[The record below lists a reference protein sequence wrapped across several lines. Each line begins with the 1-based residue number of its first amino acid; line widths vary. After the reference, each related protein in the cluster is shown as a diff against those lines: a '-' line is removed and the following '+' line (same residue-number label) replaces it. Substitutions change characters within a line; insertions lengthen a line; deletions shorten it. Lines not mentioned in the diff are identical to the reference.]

1 MLAYSYT
8 RISTSVQIKGHGLK
22 RQKGYV
28 EKYCKRKGLTLAPDH
43 MQDIGSGYH
52 GKNLTNGALG
62 VFIEK
67 LEAGDIPTP
76 CALVIEALD
85 RLSRQK
91 PMRSMRLLWD
101 IVESGVEVHTT
112 ANDRVYT
119 AGMGMSDMMDSIIHL
134 FTAHAESQKKSDR
147 HLENWEEKRANAKK
161 KIMTKTRPFWLR
173 PKADKTGFDVIEE
186 RADIV
191 RDIFKM
197 TASGVGKTKI
207 VDDLNNKG
215 IKPFSKAKRW
225 HASYVQKLMDNQN
238 VLGHLATTKRVD
250 GVPTPGPV
258 IKDYYDPIIDED
270 LWKAAHQS
278 RAARTPQYNRYGTT
292 IPQDMIKGL
301 LFINGLPARWRNAG
315 KRWGEVS
322 DWSIS
327 YRTFDP
333 KTGKRVSSV
342 NRNSIEYQ
350 LLCEVI
356 ELDPAK
362 LIPTPTADP
371 KNGLIDELKNQI
383 EETQAAIDRMVD
395 ALASGISSASIAKKI
410 AEMEKSLER
419 AKGKLKKLTK
429 ETTEQEIIADKL
441 PAVLQSIQEMEIP
454 DIKEL
459 VIHAS
464 SPSDIELRLT
474 TSRYLHELL
483 ERVDY
488 YIGLENLPPHL
499 RKNFEGFDPSKG
511 TKTLKSED
519 YTAFALVTKF
529 RSGAVVERAHF
540 YSPLETVDEV
550 F

>member
-28 EKYCKRKGLTLAPDH
+28 EKYCKEKGLILAPDH

-62 VFIEK
+62 VFMEK

-112 ANDRVYT
+112 ANKRVYT
-119 AGMGMSDMMDSIIHL
+119 AGMGMSDMMDSMIHL
-134 FTAHAESQKKSDR
+134 FTAHEESQKKSDR
-147 HLENWEEKRANAKK
+147 HLKNWENKRANAKK

-173 PKADKTGFDVIEE
+173 PKADKTEFEVIEE

-215 IKPFSKAKRW
+215 IRPFSRAKRW
-225 HASYVQKLMDNQN
+225 HASYVQKLLANQN

-250 GVPTPGPV
+250 GVPVAGPV
-258 IKDYYDPIIDED
+258 IKDYYKRIIDDD
-270 LWKAAHQS
+270 LWKKAHEN
-278 RAARTPQYNRYGTT
+278 RAARTPQYNRYGST

-301 LFINGLPARWRNAG
+301 LFINGLPGRWRNAG
-315 KRWGEVS
+315 KRWGEQS
-322 DWSIS
+322 NWSIS

-333 KTGKRVSSV
+333 KTGKRVSSI
-342 NRNSIEYQ
+342 NRKLIELQ
-350 LLCEVI
+350 LLCEVV
-356 ELDPAK
+356 ELDPSK
-362 LIPTPTADP
+362 LIPAPTADP
-371 KNGLIDELKNQI
+371 KNGIIDELKSQI
-383 EETQAAIDRMVD
+383 AETEAAIDRMVD
-395 ALASGISSASIAKKI
+395 ALANGIASAAITKKI
-410 AEMEKSLER
+410 AEKEKSLER
-419 AKGKLKKLTK
+419 AKGKLKKLTQESDEK
-429 ETTEQEIIADKL
+429 ERLTEKL
-441 PAVLQSIQEMEIP
+441 PAVLEAVQEMDVSE
-454 DIKEL
+454 IKER
-459 VIHAS
+459 VIND
-464 SPSDIELRLT
+464 SDIEMRLT
-474 TSRYLHELL
+474 TSRHLHELL
-483 ERVDY
+483 ERVDC
-488 YIGLENLPPHL
+488 YIGLENFPPHL
-499 RKNFEGFDPSKG
+499 RKDFKNFDPSKG
-511 TKTLKSED
+511 TKTLKYED
-519 YTAFALVTKF
+519 YTAYALITKF
-529 RSGAVVERAHF
+529 RSGAIVERAHF

>member
-28 EKYCKRKGLTLAPDH
+28 EKYCKGKGLTLAPDH

-67 LEAGDIPTP
+67 LQAGDISTP

-101 IVESGVEVHTT
+101 IVESGVDVHTT
-112 ANDRVYT
+112 ATDRIYT
-119 AGMGMSDMMDSIIHL
+119 SGMGMSEMMDSMIHL
-134 FTAHAESQKKSDR
+134 FTAHQESQKKSDR
-147 HLENWEEKRANAKK
+147 HLANWEEKRANAQK
-161 KIMTKTRPFWLR
+161 KIMTKTRPCWLR
-173 PKADKTGFDVIEE
+173 PKADKTGFEVIEE
-186 RADIV
+186 RANII
-191 RDIFKM
+191 RTIFKM
-197 TASGVGKTKI
+197 TAKGVGKTKV
-207 VDDLNNKG
+207 VDHLNNEG

-225 HASYVQKLMDNQN
+225 HASYIQKLMDNQN

-258 IKDYYDPIIDED
+258 IKDYYPFIIDAD
-270 LWKAAHQS
+270 LWKDAHES
-278 RAARTPQYNRYGTT
+278 RAARTPQFNRYGAT

-301 LFINGLPARWRNAG
+301 LYINGLPARWRNAG

-333 KTGKRVSSV
+333 ETGKRVCSV
-342 NRNSIEYQ
+342 NRNSIELQ

-362 LIPTPTADP
+362 LIPAPTADP
-371 KNGLIDELKNQI
+371 KNGLIDELKTQI

-395 ALASGISSASIAKKI
+395 ALASGVSSAAIAKKI
-410 AEMEKSLER
+410 VEKEKAIER
-419 AKGKLKKLTK
+419 AKGKLKKLTQQSD
-429 ETTEQEIIADKL
+429 EQQIIAEKL
-441 PAVLQSIQEMEIP
+441 PPLLDAIQEMEIS
-454 DIKEL
+454 DVKER
-459 VIHAS
+459 IITDQ
-464 SPSDIELRLT
+464 DIELRLT
-474 TSRYLHELL
+474 TSRHLHELL

-488 YIGLENLPPHL
+488 HIGLENFPPHL
-499 RKNFEGFDPSKG
+499 KTQYRGFDPSKG
-511 TKTLKSED
+511 TRTLKYED

-529 RSGAVVERAHF
+529 RSGAVVERMHY

-550 F
+550 FGD